1 MVKRRAAKLGPS
13 SRMTG
18 GQASPLTREVDAG
31 PLARSQGLLTVTVP
45 GELGEHS
52 EEEWYP
58 PTPPIY
64 DVTDKLRYAYN
75 AMLAHI

>member
-1 MVKRRAAKLGPS
+1 MAVLSKREQVKLGPS

-18 GQASPLTREVDAG
+18 GQASPLTREVGG
-31 PLARSQGLLTVTVP
+31 PLSRSQGLLTVSVP
-45 GELGEHS
+45 GEVAEHS

-64 DVTDKLRYAYN
+64 DVTDKLR
-75 AMLAHI
+75 